1 MKKSQIIA
9 MLFSATLLILFGACQ
24 QPKAEESNKV
34 EDFQLDGPSGKLA
47 CVLQTPS
54 FKKGEKV
61 PLVILMHGITAQK
74 NDSLMVKL
82 AAKLHEAG
90 LATIRFDF
98 DGHGASEGNFQ
109 DMTVP
114 KEIADADVVYVYAMK
129 LPYVKNISLLG
140 HSQGGVVASI
150 LAGELGDDKVKSL
163 VLMAPAA
170 VLKDDALNGT
180 SLGAKFDPN
189 NIPDSIPI
197 FKGLALGKDYIKS
210 AQQ

>member
-24 QPKAEESNKV
+24 QPKAEESNTV

-98 DGHGASEGNFQ
+98 DGHGASEGDFQ
-109 DMTVP
+109 DMPGP

-129 LPYVKNISLLG
+129 LP
-140 HSQGGVVASI
+140 
-150 LAGELGDDKVKSL
+150 
-163 VLMAPAA
+163 
-170 VLKDDALNGT
+170 
-180 SLGAKFDPN
+180 
-189 NIPDSIPI
+189 
-197 FKGLALGKDYIKS
+197 
-210 AQQ
+210 